1 MVPRDLHRP
10 RALARG
16 GRRDREVRERPRRH
30 RDRQRRRRHR
40 EHRGL
45 RPWRRHRDHDPAGR
59 GRAAPVALRLH
70 RRRLPLRAVRRQS
83 RDGQPGRAALA
94 RPEDRVGRR
103 PSRVAHGA
111 RRGPQ
116 GRLLHVARPEGLD
129 VPLGFRA
136 RRPRHPR
143 VPRPVP
149 DVARRRPGEDH
160 LGARGRR
167 ERQRARH
174 DHRHR
179 LLDRRVGRRVLHR
192 RRRRAVMAR
201 PRRRLLRDRH
211 VGRPPPARVGAT
223 RLAVRDRLAQQLG
236 VRRRPAHRRL
246 ARRRRLGRARARAP
260 HGRRP
265 ADARLHPG
273 RRARRAR
280 GRGRDDRGRSG

>member
-1 MVPRDLHRP
+1 MVPRDLDRP

-40 EHRGL
+40 GHRGL
-45 RPWRRHRDHDPAGR
+45 RPGRRHRDHDPAGR

-103 PSRVAHGA
+103 PPRVAHGA

-116 GRLLHVARPEGLD
+116 GRLLHVTRPEGLD
-129 VPLGFRA
+129 LPLGLRA

-149 DVARRRPGEDH
+149 DVARRRSGEDH

-167 ERQRARH
+167 ERRRARH

-179 LLDRRVGRRVLHR
+179 ILDRRVGRASPSPPPTRNRPGSTAAPTSTRPSRGTTPACPSPSDSPRGTRSAGSTTGRTQATCPPTTGTAAPTRSYASSRFARSTAGR
-192 RRRRAVMAR
+192 RSSRPRSARSTRSRAR
-201 PRRRLLRDRH
+201 PR
-211 VGRPPPARVGAT
+211 
-223 RLAVRDRLAQQLG
+223 
-236 VRRRPAHRRL
+236 
-246 ARRRRLGRARARAP
+246 
-260 HGRRP
+260 
-265 ADARLHPG
+265 
-273 RRARRAR
+273 
-280 GRGRDDRGRSG
+280 